1 MTDPEG
7 EIRPPVI
14 RNALADALDQ
24 AMLKVQTLQDMQWR
38 EGIHVL
44 SFFPVPG
51 PLGGTPRFFMPV
63 IPMTATTAAARPMR
77 PRTRPPGRRV
87 ISLVMCMRL
96 SLKLVVPAA

>member
-24 AMLKVQTLQDMQWR
+24 AMFKVQTLQDMQWR
-38 EGIHVL
+38 EGIHDL
-44 SFFPVPG
+44 SFFPVPA
-51 PLGGTPRFFMPV
+51 PLGGAPRFFMPV

-87 ISLVMCMRL
+87 ISLVMCMRP
-96 SLKLVVPAA
+96 SLKLVAPAA